1 MIRKASISYIAGLF
15 DGEGCITTAM
25 TPKWNPTMEK
35 YYDCYTIRMELCNTD
50 FRLVRLCKDYFNE
63 GHIINIKPRKKG
75 YKPQLRWQLT
85 HRQAHRVLKKLM
97 PHLFN
102 KDKIKKGKEVLNYY
116 RKKDS

>member
-1 MIRKASISYIAGLF
+1 MV
-15 DGEGCITTAM
+15 CITLSIGFNT
-25 TPKWNPTMEK
+25 TSTLLLLYDQIPK
-35 YYDCYTIRMELCNTD
+35 
-50 FRLVRLCKDYFNE
+50 
-63 GHIINIKPRKKG
+63 IKPRKKG

-85 HRQAHRVLKKLM
+85 HRQAHRVIKKLM